1 MLTNLNHYIERV
13 KSTHDDDSIDRLNYV
28 TTIYVLLGFALTL
41 FAKNYVGEPMQ
52 CWVPN
57 QWTGTWEAFSESYC
71 FVENTYFVPMNHSNL
86 PPADTR
92 EGREMIYYQWVPFIL
107 SLMALFFYIP
117 RGVWNIF
124 SSYSGLALADL
135 MTAARK
141 SAKTGADDP
150 YIPSIARTL
159 QKVHTSKVVRYGS
172 SLFNLY
178 IIMKVLIFGNLLLQ
192 FFCLNHFLGTE
203 YTFWGLGIALDMLRG
218 RQWQQSGH
226 FPRVNMFNEKIF
238 IFLWFWFALLL
249 FFTFINLFTWIR
261 RRFSTSA
268 RKTFLFNV
276 LTDSGLD
283 TTEAEREEFYRDVVQ
298 DDGLLVLLL
307 LDANGGRLQS
317 GELAHQLWTSK
328 FPQHDDK
335 TISTVAEEEAM
346 NLNKQLWDENYPISA
361 CVCLSLYT
369 LYVEGSLASRTDYL
383 KPSTQERSHQNKSHI
398 RRLKYVYTPWI
409 LCGTAFL
416 IFAHEY
422 VGEPIQCWAPK
433 QWAGGWE
440 QYAEQF
446 CLIENTYFVKMNDSN
461 LPAAQERE
469 DREIRYYQVT
479 FCDLEVRELGG
490 AVHRWS
496 LQCVLVVLINMFNE
510 KIFVFLWWWFC
521 MLLFISILNLF
532 RWLIRLSF
540 DAQRSFITAVLE
552 STIDDDIDAR
562 EVSEFCR
569 KMLKADGVT
578 IVRLIE
584 ENATI
589 YQRPQPLRINNF
601 NMATVSYKVSK
612 SFLPT
617 YKKPHKK
624 GHFALVPNVAEFWD
638 YWKREMIRNVH
649 GCT

>member
-1 MLTNLNHYIERV
+1 SGISEGASAGVHLSDEMLTNLNHYIERV

-28 TTIYVLLGFALTL
+28 TTIYMLLGFALTL

-57 QWTGTWEAFSESYC
+57 QWTGTWEDFSESYC

-86 PPADTR
+86 PPAHTR

-141 SAKTGADDP
+141 SAKTGDDDP
-150 YIPSIARTL
+150 YIPSMARTL

-226 FPRVNMFNEKIF
+226 FPRVAFCDLTVREMGNVNNWTVQCVLMVNMFNEKIF

-346 NLNKQLWDENYPISA
+346 NLNKQLWDENYPSA
-361 CVCLSLYT
+361 
-369 LYVEGSLASRTDYL
+369 
-383 KPSTQERSHQNKSHI
+383 PS
-398 RRLKYVYTPWI
+398 
-409 LCGTAFL
+409 A
-416 IFAHEY
+416 AHD
-422 VGEPIQCWAPK
+422 
-433 QWAGGWE
+433 
-440 QYAEQF
+440 
-446 CLIENTYFVKMNDSN
+446 T
-461 LPAAQERE
+461 
-469 DREIRYYQVT
+469 
-479 FCDLEVRELGG
+479 
-490 AVHRWS
+490 
-496 LQCVLVVLINMFNE
+496 
-510 KIFVFLWWWFC
+510 
-521 MLLFISILNLF
+521 
-532 RWLIRLSF
+532 
-540 DAQRSFITAVLE
+540 
-552 STIDDDIDAR
+552 
-562 EVSEFCR
+562 
-569 KMLKADGVT
+569 
-578 IVRLIE
+578 
-584 ENATI
+584 
-589 YQRPQPLRINNF
+589 
-601 NMATVSYKVSK
+601 
-612 SFLPT
+612 
-617 YKKPHKK
+617 
-624 GHFALVPNVAEFWD
+624 
-638 YWKREMIRNVH
+638 
-649 GCT
+649 